1 MKTVTVEEIL
11 AAGGTKAW
19 AKKNDYH
26 YTGFNKPIKM
36 VKLTPKQWQKTT
48 ELLLQD

>member
-19 AKKNDYH
+19 AKKNNYH
-26 YTGFNKPIKM
+26 NTGSQLAGKI
-36 VKLTPKQWQKTT
+36 KLTPKQWQKTT
-48 ELLLQD
+48 ELLIKD

>member
-19 AKKNDYH
+19 AKKNDY
-26 YTGFNKPIKM
+26 
-36 VKLTPKQWQKTT
+36 QWSGYCRRAM
-48 ELLLQD
+48 